1 MPAAVFVDTNILL
14 YAISNK
20 PEEETKTLLA
30 RKILREQHWRW
41 SAQVAGEF
49 FANAVS
55 PKRQFRISAKEA
67 AAFIDTWL
75 AFPMAS
81 LTPDIVLDA
90 ITIHGR
96 YQLSYWDSAIIAAA
110 RALSCEVVYSED
122 LNSDQDFGNVRVV
135 NPFIPSQQAS

>member
-14 YAISNK
+14 YAISSK
-20 PEEETKTLLA
+20 PEEQTKTLLA
-30 RKILREQHWRW
+30 RQILREQRWRW

-55 PKRQFRISAKEA
+55 PKRRFRITAKEA
-67 AAFIDTWL
+67 AAFIETWL

-81 LTPDIVLDA
+81 LTPDIVLEA
-90 ITIHGR
+90 ITMHQR

-110 RALSCEVVYSED
+110 RTLNCDVVYSED
-122 LNSDQDFGNVRVV
+122 LNSDQDYDGVRVV
-135 NPFIPSQQAS
+135 NPFIPSQRVS